1 MRYSIIMLFVKPK
14 YNQQLSVFYFLRL
27 TNLFILFG
35 FPSTAFTNVFSII
48 LFLVILILTLFL
60 GHVLLI
66 ILFDVLKNNCN
77 GVIVSQI
84 LR

>member
-1 MRYSIIMLFVKPK
+1 
-14 YNQQLSVFYFLRL
+14 
-27 TNLFILFG
+27 
-35 FPSTAFTNVFSII
+35 
-48 LFLVILILTLFL
+48 LFL